1 MTEGENV
8 STWQKVKIGDFLYE
22 REGKYKPNAKEV
34 EGLSRIE
41 KIDFK
46 GNFHIGV
53 KPSKTNLILVKKGDL
68 VISGINVAK
77 GAMGIY
83 MGEEDVVA
91 TIHYSS
97 YTFDKTK
104 INLEYFK
111 RFLKSPEFIRLLNEQ
126 VKGGIK
132 TEIKPKH
139 ILPLEISLPD
149 IVTQNEIISNFEKI
163 ENDIAELDYDVR
175 HQQNLLKQ
183 LKQTILQEAIEGRL
197 TSKWREQ
204 NLDVEP
210 ASILLEKIQAE
221 KEKLI
226 KDKKIKK
233 QKPLPP
239 IAEDE
244 KPFEIP
250 ESWEWC
256 RFNYIIYENPKNGYS
271 PKPVSYTTKVKT
283 LKLSAITNGF
293 FDKTQFKY
301 IGEQIPKES
310 HLWLRKG
317 DILIQRSNSLEYV
330 GMAAIYD
337 INETNCIYPD
347 LIMKSRIVDGILLPF
362 IHKYLITSSSRNYFI
377 VSATGSQKSMP
388 KINQNIV
395 NNLLVALPPLKEQKE
410 IVSIIEK
417 LFAICDQ
424 LEEQIN
430 SSKENV
436 DMLMKTVLKEVFEH
450 GEG

>member
-1 MTEGENV
+1 M
-8 STWQKVKIGDFLYE
+8 STWQKVKIGNFLYE

-53 KPSKTNLILVKKGDL
+53 KPSRTNLILVKRGDL

-149 IVTQNEIISNFEKI
+149 IVTQNEIVSNFEKI

-183 LKQTILQEAIEGRL
+183 LKQTILQEAIEGKL

-204 NLDVEP
+204 NSDIEP
-210 ASILLEKIQAE
+210 ASILLEKIKAE

-233 QKPLPP
+233 QKSLPP
-239 IAEDE
+239 IADDE

-256 RFNYIIYENPKNGYS
+256 RLGS
-271 PKPVSYTTKVKT
+271 
-283 LKLSAITNGF
+283 ITNAVRGGSPRPAGDPKF
-293 FDKTQFKY
+293 YNGDIPFLKVADLTNDDCMYVQKYTYSIKKAGLHKTRYIKDETLLLTNSGATLGIPKISSFSTAFNDGIAAFIYMNEELHKPYFYYMLKSKTQWFLKEASRGQGQPNLNTDI
-301 IGEQIPKES
+301 IG
-310 HLWLRKG
+310 
-317 DILIQRSNSLEYV
+317 
-330 GMAAIYD
+330 
-337 INETNCIYPD
+337 
-347 LIMKSRIVDGILLPF
+347 GI
-362 IHKYLITSSSRNYFI
+362 II
-377 VSATGSQKSMP
+377 
-388 KINQNIV
+388 
-395 NNLLVALPPLKEQKE
+395 ALPTFEEQKE

-424 LEEQIN
+424 LEEQIK
-430 SSKENV
+430 SSKGNV
-436 DMLMKTVLKEVFEH
+436 DMLMKTVLKEAFEH

>member
-8 STWQKVKIGDFLYE
+8 STWQKVKIGNFLYE

-53 KPSKTNLILVKKGDL
+53 KPSRTNLILVKRGDL

-149 IVTQNEIISNFEKI
+149 IVTQNEIVSNFEKI

-183 LKQTILQEAIEGRL
+183 LKQTILQEAIEGKL

-204 NLDVEP
+204 NSDVEP
-210 ASILLEKIQAE
+210 ASMLLKKIQAE
-221 KEKLI
+221 KPKKLAEN
-226 KDKKIKK
+226 KKGI
-233 QKPLPP
+233 
-239 IAEDE
+239 IE
-244 KPFEIP
+244 PFEIP
-250 ESWEWC
+250 MTWQWIKLNSLIDKERGITYGIVKMGKEPLDDGVPALRCSDVKYRNITIENVRKVTHDISMQYKRTILQGGEILLNIRGTLGGC
-256 RFNYIIYENPKNGYS
+256 SIVPASLKGFNIAREISLIPIYNEK
-271 PKPVSYTTKVKT
+271 YT
-283 LKLSAITNGF
+283 
-293 FDKTQFKY
+293 KY
-301 IGEQIPKES
+301 IFNVLTSPYFDFQI
-310 HLWLRKG
+310 
-317 DILIQRSNSLEYV
+317 Q
-330 GMAAIYD
+330 
-337 INETNCIYPD
+337 
-347 LIMKSRIVDGILLPF
+347 
-362 IHKYLITSSSRNYFI
+362 
-377 VSATGSQKSMP
+377 
-388 KINQNIV
+388 
-395 NNLLVALPPLKEQKE
+395 NNLRGIAYKGLNLNLLKNFPIPMPPLEEQKE

-436 DMLMKTVLKEVFEH
+436 DMLMKTVLKEAFEH

>member
-1 MTEGENV
+1 M

-34 EGLSRIE
+34 EGLLRIE

-46 GNFHIGV
+46 GNFHIGA
-53 KPSKTNLILVKKGDL
+53 KPSKTNLILIKKGDL

-83 MGEEDVVA
+83 TGEEDVVA

-104 INLEYFK
+104 INLGYFK

-149 IVTQNEIISNFEKI
+149 IVTQNQIVSNFEKI
-163 ENDIAELDYDVR
+163 ENDISELDYDVR
-175 HQQNLLKQ
+175 HQQNLLKR
-183 LKQTILQEAIEGRL
+183 LKQTILQEAIEGKL

-204 NLDVEP
+204 NSDIEP

-233 QKPLPP
+233 QKSLPP
-239 IAEDE
+239 ITDDE
-244 KPFEIP
+244 KSFEIP

-256 RFNYIIYENPKNGYS
+256 RLGDVSVKIGSGSTPKGSNYSAKGYPFLRSQNIYDEGLVYKDIKYITEEVHQSMRGTRVVKNDLLLNITGGSLGRCAYVPASFSEGNINQHVCIIRALTVYRKFLHKVVLS
-271 PKPVSYTTKVKT
+271 PFFQNLIFGYTTGAGREGLPKYNLEKFVV
-283 LKLSAITNGF
+283 AI
-293 FDKTQFKY
+293 
-301 IGEQIPKES
+301 
-310 HLWLRKG
+310 
-317 DILIQRSNSLEYV
+317 
-330 GMAAIYD
+330 
-337 INETNCIYPD
+337 
-347 LIMKSRIVDGILLPF
+347 
-362 IHKYLITSSSRNYFI
+362 
-377 VSATGSQKSMP
+377 
-388 KINQNIV
+388 
-395 NNLLVALPPLKEQKE
+395 PPIKEQKE

-436 DMLMKTVLKEVFEH
+436 DMLMKTVLKEAFEH